1 MFSDFYTVDLRDLWG
16 RLGLPRRA
24 LRLHFCSFWELLGS
38 PTEAVWG
45 HRVSLGPLG
54 GFMGLQFPLGV
65 RNSPANYKKGRVLSP
80 TSAILLGTKLG

>member
-45 HRVSLGPLG
+45 HRVSLSPLG
-54 GFMGLQFPLGV
+54 GFYVTAISTGRPQFSCEL
-65 RNSPANYKKGRVLSP
+65 
-80 TSAILLGTKLG
+80 